1 MADQAAV
8 QHAAQGRTV
17 AAGPVVGRR
26 ERKKAATRSAISEA
40 ATRLFMERGY
50 DQVSVKN
57 VAEAADVSVTTL
69 FQHFRGK
76 EAMVF
81 DEDADR
87 EAALVAAVRNRQPG
101 QDVLDA
107 LEAYLGSVRPMQPD
121 PDPTFVAFRRMV
133 NDTPALREHSRRVW
147 LRRQSALALAIA
159 ETTDAGPLVA
169 GALARFAL
177 DSFELAD
184 GDADPRQAL
193 RTCFELLRHGWNPH
207 DESRPSTR

>member
-1 MADQAAV
+1 MAAE
-8 QHAAQGRTV
+8 
-17 AAGPVVGRR
+17 PVVGRR
-26 ERKKAATRSAISEA
+26 ERKKAATRAAISEA

-50 DQVSVKN
+50 DQVSVKD

-87 EAALVAAVRNRQPG
+87 EAALVASVRDRQPG
-101 QDVLDA
+101 QDALDA
-107 LEAYLGSVRPMQPD
+107 LEAYLGSLRPMQPD
-121 PDPTFVAFRRMV
+121 PDATVVSFRRMV
-133 NDTPALREHSRRVW
+133 KNTPALREHSQRVW
-147 LRRQSALALAIA
+147 LRLQNALALAID

-177 DSFELAD
+177 DSFELAA
-184 GDADPRQAL
+184 GEAEPREAL
-193 RTCFELLRHGWNPH
+193 RTFFALLRYGWIPH
-207 DESRPSTR
+207 DQSRPSPR

>member
-1 MADQAAV
+1 MADQAVV

-17 AAGPVVGRR
+17 TAGTVVGRR
-26 ERKKAATRSAISEA
+26 ERKRAATRSAISEA
-40 ATRLFMERGY
+40 ATRLFMARGY
-50 DQVSVKN
+50 DQVSVKD

-87 EAALVAAVRNRQPG
+87 EAALVAAVRDRQPG
-101 QDVLDA
+101 QDALDA

-121 PDPTFVAFRRMV
+121 PDPTVVAFRRMV
-133 NDTPALREHSRRVW
+133 KDTPALREHSRRVW

-184 GDADPRQAL
+184 SEADSRQAL
-193 RTCFELLRHGWNPH
+193 RTCFELLRHGWTPH
-207 DESRPSTR
+207 DQSRPSPR